1 MWREAAAAGIQT
13 APGFRFIIRVDPLMT
28 DTGRTGN
35 LRTPVL
41 IVGGGMVGLSLA
53 VELGTR
59 SVDCIIINDGATE
72 AAHPQGNSLNS
83 RTMEHYRRLGLADQ
97 VRAAGL
103 PPDHPTDVVYITRF
117 AGWELARL
125 PMPSSA
131 EKLRDRTNSEHTKLT
146 PEPLHRANFF
156 YIETILKQRAEA
168 LASVDVRFGWRL
180 LEFEQHEGSVTALV
194 EHVID
199 GSRHSIACDWLVG
212 CDGAH
217 STVRQALGI
226 DYGGKGGEDETFMR
240 GRMLSCYV
248 EAPGLLD
255 LMPLT
260 PGWHYWTVN
269 ADARASVATL
279 DANGKYVA
287 LTRIPPGVEF
297 ADVDPA
303 ASFRATVGADIPI
316 KVHSAKPWTAGLALV
331 AERYQ
336 DRRVLMAGDAV
347 HLFTPTGGFGMN
359 TGVDD
364 IANLAWKLAAVVQG
378 WAPPALLDSY
388 EIERHPIGVRNTAM
402 SHQFAS
408 AVANLE
414 IPPELERNN
423 SAGEAA
429 RRRIG
434 AHLATFTEEFR
445 SLGIQLGARYQNS
458 PLIAD
463 GDESPPEDSPFEYRP
478 STVPGGR
485 APHYWLSDGRA
496 LFDVF
501 ASGFTLLRLAK
512 SAPDGADL
520 ASAAAARGVPLRV
533 VTITDG
539 GLRDVYQRDLVLIRP
554 DQHVAWRANRE
565 PDDAA
570 GLIARI
576 IGG

>member
-1 MWREAAAAGIQT
+1 
-13 APGFRFIIRVDPLMT
+13 MT
-28 DTGRTGN
+28 DTGKSEDQF
-35 LRTPVL
+35 TPVL

-53 VELGTR
+53 VDLGTR
-59 SVDCIIINDGATE
+59 GVDCIIVNDGATQ
-72 AAHPQGNSLNS
+72 ATHPQGNSLNS
-83 RTMEHYRRLGLADQ
+83 RTMEHYRRLGLADR

-103 PPDHPTDVVYITRF
+103 PSDHPTDVVYITRF

-131 EKLRDRTNSEHTKLT
+131 EKIRDRTRSAHTRLT

-168 LASVDVRFGWRL
+168 LPSVDVRFGWRL
-180 LEFEQHEGSVTALV
+180 LGFEQHEESVAARIENV
-194 EHVID
+194 AD
-199 GSRHSIACDWLVG
+199 GRRHTIGCDWLIG
-212 CDGAH
+212 CDGAR

-226 DYGGKGGEDETFMR
+226 GYGGKGGEDETFMR
-240 GRMLSCYV
+240 GRMLSSYV

-255 LMPLT
+255 LMPLA

-269 ADARASVATL
+269 ADARASIAAL
-279 DANGKYVA
+279 DGKDEYVA
-287 LTRIPPGVEF
+287 LTRIPTGIEF
-297 ADVDPA
+297 ADVDPV

-316 KVHSAKPWTAGLALV
+316 KVHSAKPWMAGLALV

-378 WAPPALLDSY
+378 WAPPALLDTY
-388 EIERHPIGVRNTAM
+388 EAERQPIGGRNTTM

-414 IPPELERNN
+414 IPPELEEQ
-423 SAGEAA
+423 SAAGDAA
-429 RRRIG
+429 RQRIG

-445 SLGIQLGARYQNS
+445 SLGIQLGARYDAS
-458 PLIAD
+458 PLIVQTDDA
-463 GDESPPEDSPFEYRP
+463 PPPDSPFEYLP
-478 STVPGGR
+478 SAVPGGR
-485 APHYWLSDGRA
+485 APHHWLGDGRA

-501 ASGFTLLRLAK
+501 GPGFTLLRL
-512 SAPDGADL
+512 SETAPDGAAL
-520 ASAAAARGVPLRV
+520 ASAAAARGVPLAV
-533 VTITDG
+533 VTVADDG
-539 GLRDVYQRDLVLIRP
+539 VRDLYQRDLVLVRP
-554 DQHVAWRANRE
+554 DQHIAWRGNAE
-565 PDDAA
+565 PADAT
-570 GLIARI
+570 GLIARVT
-576 IGG
+576 GG

>member
-1 MWREAAAAGIQT
+1 MANASKTEE
-13 APGFRFIIRVDPLMT
+13 
-28 DTGRTGN
+28 

-53 VELGTR
+53 VDLGTR
-59 SVDCIIINDGATE
+59 GVDCIIVNEGATE
-72 AAHPQGNSLNS
+72 ATHPSGNSLNA
-83 RTMEHYRRLGLADQ
+83 RTMEHFRRLGFADQ

-103 PPDHPTDVVYITRF
+103 PSDHPTDVVYVTRF

-131 EKLRDRTNSEHTKLT
+131 EKLRDRTHSEHTKLT

-156 YIETILKQRAEA
+156 YIETILKKRTEE
-168 LASVDVRFGWRL
+168 LASVDVRFGSRL
-180 LEFEQHEGSVTALV
+180 LEFEQHEGSVSALV
-194 EHVID
+194 EEVAN
-199 GSRHSIACDWLVG
+199 GSRSTISCDWLVG
-212 CDGAH
+212 CDGPR
-217 STVRQALGI
+217 STVREALGI
-226 DYGGKGGEDETFMR
+226 GYGGKGGEDDAFMR
-240 GRMLSCYV
+240 GRMLSSYV
-248 EAPGLLD
+248 EAPDLLD

-269 ADARASVATL
+269 ADARSSVAAL
-279 DANGKYVA
+279 DAKGKYVA

-316 KVHSAKPWTAGLALV
+316 KVHSAKQWTAGLALV

-336 DRRVLMAGDAV
+336 DRRVLMAGDSI

-364 IANLAWKLAAVVQG
+364 TANLGWKLAAVVQG
-378 WAPPALLDSY
+378 WAPPALLDTY
-388 EIERHPIGVRNTAM
+388 EVERRPIGIRNTSM

-414 IPPELERNN
+414 IPPELEDDS

-429 RRRIG
+429 RERIG

-445 SLGIQLGARYQNS
+445 SLGIQLGARYDAS
-458 PLIAD
+458 PLIA
-463 GDESPPEDSPFEYRP
+463 GDDETPPADSPFEYLP
-478 STVPGGR
+478 SAVPGGR
-485 APHYWLSDGRA
+485 APHRWLGDGRA

-501 ASGFTLLRLAK
+501 GAGFTLLRLAET
-512 SAPDGADL
+512 APDGAEL
-520 ASAAAARGVPLRV
+520 ASAAAERGVPLHI
-533 VTITDG
+533 VTINDDSV
-539 GLRDVYQRDLVLIRP
+539 RDIYQRDLVLIRP
-554 DQHVAWRANRE
+554 DQHIAWRGNTE
-565 PDDAA
+565 PTDAA
-570 GLIARI
+570 GLIARVT
-576 IGG
+576 GG

>member
-1 MWREAAAAGIQT
+1 MA
-13 APGFRFIIRVDPLMT
+13 APGMT
-28 DTGRTGN
+28 EDQF
-35 LRTPVL
+35 TPVL

-53 VELGTR
+53 VDLGTR
-59 SVDCIIINDGATE
+59 RVDCIIVNDGATQ
-72 AAHPQGNSLNS
+72 ATHPQGNSLNS

-131 EKLRDRTNSEHTKLT
+131 EKVRDRAHSEHTRLT

-156 YIETILKQRAEA
+156 YVETILKERAEV
-168 LASVDVRFGWRL
+168 LPNVDVRFGWRL
-180 LEFEQHEGSVTALV
+180 LEFEQHEGSVTALIENV
-194 EHVID
+194 ANGTRQTIH
-199 GSRHSIACDWLVG
+199 CDWLVG
-212 CDGAH
+212 CDGAR

-226 DYGGKGGEDETFMR
+226 GYGGKGGEDETFMR
-240 GRMLSCYV
+240 GRMLSSYV
-248 EAPGLLD
+248 EVPGLLD
-255 LMPLT
+255 LMPLA

-269 ADARASVATL
+269 ADARASVAAL
-279 DANGKYVA
+279 DGKDKYTA
-287 LTRIPPGVEF
+287 LTRIPTGVEF
-297 ADVDPA
+297 ADVDPV

-316 KVHSAKPWTAGLALV
+316 KIHSAKPWTAGLALV

-336 DRRVLMAGDAV
+336 ERRVLMAGDAV

-378 WAPPALLDSY
+378 WAPAALLGTY
-388 EIERHPIGVRNTAM
+388 ETERQPIGFRNTAM

-414 IPPELERNN
+414 IPRELEEK
-423 SAGEAA
+423 SAAGDAA
-429 RRRIG
+429 RQRIG

-445 SLGIQLGARYQNS
+445 SLGIQLGARYDAS
-458 PLIAD
+458 PIIVQDA
-463 GDESPPEDSPFEYRP
+463 EAPPTDSPFEYVP

-485 APHYWLSDGRA
+485 APHHWLGDGRA

-501 ASGFTLLRLAK
+501 GSGFTLLRLAET
-512 SAPDGADL
+512 APNGA
-520 ASAAAARGVPLRV
+520 AIVSAAAARGLPLGIIT
-533 VTITDG
+533 VTDDG
-539 GLRDVYQRDLVLIRP
+539 VRDRYKRDLVLVRP
-554 DQHVAWRANRE
+554 DQHIAWRGNQE
-565 PDDAA
+565 PADAA
-570 GLIARI
+570 GLIANVT
-576 IGG
+576 GG